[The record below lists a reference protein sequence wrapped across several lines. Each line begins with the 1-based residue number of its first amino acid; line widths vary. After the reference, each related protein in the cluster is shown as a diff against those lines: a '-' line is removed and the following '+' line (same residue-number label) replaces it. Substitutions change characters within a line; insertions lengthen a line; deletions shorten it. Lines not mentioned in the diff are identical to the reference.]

1 MKELSHGFI
10 LDKYVV
16 ISENDIEDVKSSN
29 GVYKNN
35 FHVGK
40 RIKDFNQLEKRRL
53 CCTYFS
59 WDWYLSRDN
68 DFNCSRSSKKIF

>member
-16 ISENDIEDVKSSN
+16 ISENDIEDVKLVK

-40 RIKDFNQLEKRRL
+40 RIKDFNQLKA
-53 CCTYFS
+53 
-59 WDWYLSRDN
+59 
-68 DFNCSRSSKKIF
+68 IM